1 MAFKPSNRRNRPN
14 QEVEPDLTP
23 IMNLMVVLIPLLLTS
38 VQFIKLGII
47 ELNLPPSKASM
58 NESLVMDKEPALPRL
73 DLSISITHNGFTISS
88 AMAILRNE
96 AGVSVPKKQ
105 DNTYDYEM
113 LNQQLLLIK
122 TGVEN
127 RFADTKKVII
137 MAEPDID
144 YQTLVSTM
152 DAARNPFV
160 TDTVRF
166 EEIERVWY
174 PNEELFSEV
183 SISAGVVY

>member
-1 MAFKPSNRRNRPN
+1 MAFRPSKRRNRPN
-14 QEVEPDLTP
+14 EELEPDLTP

-38 VQFIKLGII
+38 VQFIKLGMI
-47 ELNLPPSKASM
+47 ELNLPPSIAGIGEPVM
-58 NESLVMDKEPALPRL
+58 MDKEPALPQL
-73 DLSISITHNGFTISS
+73 DLSISITHNGFIISS

-96 AGVSVPKKQ
+96 AGVSVPKKS
-105 DNTYDYEM
+105 DNNYDYET
-113 LNQQLLLIK
+113 LNQQLMIIK

-127 RFADTKKVII
+127 RFADSKKVII
-137 MAEPDID
+137 MAEPEID

-152 DAARNPFV
+152 DAARNPFLV
-160 TDTVRF
+160 DTVRF
-166 EEIERVWY
+166 EDIERIWY

>member
-1 MAFKPSNRRNRPN
+1 MAFQPSKRRNRPDEEL
-14 QEVEPDLTP
+14 EVNLTP

-47 ELNLPPSKASM
+47 ELNLPPSIAGM
-58 NESLVMDKEPALPRL
+58 GEPVIMDKEPALPRL
-73 DLSISITHNGFTISS
+73 DLSISITRNGFTISS

-96 AGVSVPKKQ
+96 AGVSVPKKR
-105 DNTYDYEM
+105 DDSYDYEM
-113 LNQQLLLIK
+113 LNQQLMLIK

-127 RFADTKKVII
+127 RFADAKKVII
-137 MAEPDID
+137 MAEPEID

-152 DAARNPFV
+152 DAARNPFAM
-160 TDTVRF
+160 DTVRF
-166 EEIERVWY
+166 EDIQRVWY